1 MVTTLP
7 TATVVNY
14 DPLKDSR
21 HRDAKA
27 ARDQADWLA
36 WLELGGTA
44 PRTLYDYEWA
54 TARLLRFYPTKAFSE
69 ITDTDL
75 LHVMRD
81 FPAKSRRE
89 RVAALRSWFRW
100 GVQTRRLERN
110 PFDLLPTIKRQ
121 PKRHIEVFTDLEILA
136 LEALPENDGHLF
148 AILVGTGLR
157 RAEARD
163 LQRRDIRDGELIVRH
178 GKGGKFRSIPM
189 FTRLEERLGEWFDTE
204 VMRPTDHLW
213 PTRPGGYYLQR
224 RKPMGNT
231 SFSVW
236 YRKALERAGVV
247 YRNPH
252 TTRHTFATRW
262 LRRGGRLETLSQ
274 VMGHESIKTTYDL
287 YAHLDT
293 RDVLRDLHVIEGG
306 RK

>member
-1 MVTTLP
+1 MTSA
-7 TATVVNY
+7 ATVVAF

-21 HRDAKA
+21 HRDARS

-36 WLELGGTA
+36 WLDLGGAA
-44 PRTLYDYEWA
+44 PRTLADYEWA
-54 TARLLRFYPTKAFSE
+54 TARLLRFYPHKTFAE
-69 ITDTDL
+69 ITDADL

-81 FPAKSRRE
+81 FPARSRRE

-121 PKRHIEVFTDLEILA
+121 PQRHIEVFSDPEIARLI
-136 LEALPENDGHLF
+136 ALPENDGNLF
-148 AILVGTGLR
+148 QILFDTGLR
-157 RAEARD
+157 RGEAIA
-163 LQRRDIRDGELIVRH
+163 LQRRDFKNGELIVRR
-178 GKGGKFRSIPM
+178 GKGGKFRNVPL
-189 FTRLEERLGEWFDTE
+189 FTRLEERLDLWFASE
-204 VMRPTDHLW
+204 GLAPTDHLW
-213 PTRPGGYYLQR
+213 ATRPGGYYLQR

-231 SFSVW
+231 SFTVW
-236 YRKALERAGVV
+236 YRRCLDVADVP

-252 TTRHTFATRW
+252 VTRHTFATRW
-262 LRRGGRLETLSQ
+262 LRRGGRLETLSR
-274 VMGHESIKTTYDL
+274 VMGHASIRTTFDL

-293 RDVLRDLHVIEGG
+293 QDVLRDLYLIEGG